1 MAIKLTSKTRTDSP
15 TAEYPYGNIR
25 DTDTGAG
32 IQGTPMNKEVY
43 ADFHQFFAKLLAD
56 AGVEA
61 NDVPENAYD
70 GFQYIEALTN
80 FIKIIAPGFIS
91 FTPNATAAS
100 GSLDAFGSAVNKCFY
115 QADRKKI
122 QLNYSFDY
130 VTSGSCI
137 GIDLDLPAGFSIDTS
152 KVGTHF
158 PCIFQ
163 GDAFNEVGFATIQSA
178 TKIRVRKA
186 AGTSI
191 DNPGDNELVHV
202 SITVPLA

>member
-1 MAIKLTSKTRTDSP
+1 MAIKLENKPNTDP
-15 TAEYPYGNIR
+15 ATAEYPYGNIR
-25 DTDTGAG
+25 DTNTGTG
-32 IQGTPMNKEVY
+32 VVGTPVNKLVY

-56 AGVEA
+56 GEVIA

-80 FIKIIAPGFIS
+80 FIKNIAPEFIE
-91 FTPNATAAS
+91 FDPNATAAS
-100 GSLDAFGSAVNKCFY
+100 GSLDAFGSSVNKCFY

-137 GIDLDLPAGFSIDTS
+137 GIDLDLPDGFSIDTS

-158 PCIFQ
+158 PCVFQ
-163 GDAFNEVGFATIQSA
+163 GDAFNEVGFAVVQSA

-191 DNPGDNELVHV
+191 DNPGDNEFVHV
-202 SITVPLA
+202 SITLPLA